1 MKLFNNFGTESNP
14 RGYPGVVIRNATK
27 TNPVRVELGLLLP
40 EAQARNEFAIPGNIL
55 IIEVAEKSSS
65 LTYQHQET
73 AAACIVVLVLS
84 EMPAEL
90 LNSLC

>member
-1 MKLFNNFGTESNP
+1 VFIE
-14 RGYPGVVIRNATK
+14 NATE
-27 TNPVRVELGLLLP
+27 TNPVRVGLGLLLP
-40 EAQARNEFAIPGNIL
+40 EAQTRNESAIPGNIL

-73 AAACIVVLVLS
+73 PAACIVVLMLS
-84 EMPAEL
+84 EMSAEL

>member
-1 MKLFNNFGTESNP
+1 MFLYEG
-14 RGYPGVVIRNATK
+14 NAA
-27 TNPVRVELGLLLP
+27 NIDPVRVGLGLLLP
-40 EAQARNEFAIPGNIL
+40 QAQARNEFAIPGNVL

-84 EMPAEL
+84 EMSAEL